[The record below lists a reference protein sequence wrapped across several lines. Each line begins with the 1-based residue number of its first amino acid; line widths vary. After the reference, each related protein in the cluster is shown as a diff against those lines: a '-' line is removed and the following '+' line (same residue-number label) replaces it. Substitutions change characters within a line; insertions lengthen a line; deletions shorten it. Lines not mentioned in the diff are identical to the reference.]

1 MQKWKARNCKS
12 NEMSQKTEVRK
23 GDMRQKKGRDVNN
36 QAPVVASFNGER
48 KTNQRMAR
56 V

>member
-1 MQKWKARNCKS
+1 
-12 NEMSQKTEVRK
+12 
-23 GDMRQKKGRDVNN
+23 MRQTKGRDVNN
-36 QAPVVASFNGER
+36 QAPVLASFKGER